1 MRSNS
6 MTVFSVTFSRLLN
19 WSISAA
25 GRRPVLVDGLFYH
38 LLQPFRTQ
46 PVKSRDRRLV
56 FLPKRGSLVL
66 NYLHRKSV
74 AVSSLRFNTAFS
86 EDPAQF
92 VDQNMNV
99 GPVHVLRAYVPDPIK
114 YVCPWNHFPF
124 SLDQKPE

>member
-6 MTVFSVTFSRLLN
+6 VAAFWVTFSRLLS
-19 WSISAA
+19 WFISAA

-38 LLQPFRTQ
+38 LLQSFRTQ

-56 FLPKRGSLVL
+56 ILLKRGSLVL
-66 NYLHRKSV
+66 NYLHRKPV
-74 AVSSLRFNTAFS
+74 AVSGLRFNTVFS

-99 GPVHVLRAYVPDPIK
+99 GPVHVLRA
-114 YVCPWNHFPF
+114 
-124 SLDQKPE
+124 